1 MSAKRGFPAVLDAL
15 KTRWWVV
22 LLCALIAGTAAFA
35 SRELREKEY
44 QASSSV
50 LFRSTNLDASVLN
63 GTSYFDRSND
73 PLRTAATNFELIQSP
88 AVAARVSEQLA
99 GRLTPEAIERLV
111 SFREIGSSDVV
122 EISATDRSAT
132 DAALIANTWA
142 TEFVAYRRE
151 TDRSQV
157 AEAIA
162 LIRGEL
168 ERSDAVV
175 ADERIQDLRQ
185 TLERLRVV
193 QALQTGGAE
202 VIDTASVPDEP
213 VGPSII
219 LVVAGA
225 TLLGALLGLATAT
238 LAQRR
243 DQRLKTPDDAAAL
256 LDIPLLANVPRIRSG
271 GSSALTDL
279 TGPDAREAFRTLAL
293 RLRFFDLD
301 RARQVVAVM
310 SAESGEGKTTVAL
323 RLAST
328 YAAMGRRVIV
338 VDCDL
343 RDGDIRL
350 RLPLDGGPGLVEVLS
365 GQATIADAVQRI
377 EFDSESAVAGEE
389 LKAALYAI
397 PTGASPPN
405 PIQMLSS
412 NAMRELMSALRE
424 SFDHVILDT
433 APLLRVSDTEALI
446 ELVDGIIVVSRLQHS
461 TTDDLRR
468 LSTVIGARSTQVL
481 GVVVNDVGRREAGRA
496 QYGTVKPA
504 GQKERVGS

>member
-15 KTRWWVV
+15 KSRWWVV
-22 LLCALIAGTAAFA
+22 LLCALIAGSAAFA

-44 QASSSV
+44 QASASV

-63 GTSYFDRSND
+63 GTSYFNRSND

-88 AVAARVSEQLA
+88 AVAARVSAELD
-99 GRLTPEAIERLV
+99 GRLSPEEIERLV

-132 DAALIANTWA
+132 DAAAIANTWA
-142 TEFVAYRRE
+142 SQFVAYRRE

-168 ERSDAVV
+168 AG
-175 ADERIQDLRQ
+175 AGAATTDERLQDLRQ

-202 VIDTASVPDEP
+202 VIDTASVPENP
-213 VGPSII
+213 AGPSLI

-225 TLLGALLGLATAT
+225 TLLGGLLGLATAT

-243 DQRLKTPDDAAAL
+243 DQRLKAPDDAAEL
-256 LDIPLLANVPRIRSG
+256 LDLPLLANVPRIRSG
-271 GSSALTDL
+271 GSSALAAL

-301 RARQVVAVM
+301 RARQVVAIV
-310 SAESGEGKTTVAL
+310 SAESEEGKTTVAL

-328 YAAMGRRVIV
+328 YAAMGHRVVV

-350 RLPLDGGPGLVEVLS
+350 RLPLDAGPGLVEVLS
-365 GQATIADAVQRI
+365 GQATIADAIRRI
-377 EFDSESAVAGEE
+377 EFESESSIAGEE
-389 LKAALYAI
+389 SSAVLYAI

-446 ELVDGIIVVSRLQHS
+446 ELIDGIVVVSRLQQS

-468 LSTVIGARSTQVL
+468 LSTILGARSTQVL

-496 QYGTVKPA
+496 QYGTASQP
-504 GQKERVGS
+504 GRKEHVGP